1 MGKCDLEGIT
11 AISERNKILPEI
23 GDRKRSRTHY
33 CHMWLP
39 MDNDLFRTNPS
50 LGKATPKRPD
60 LLFGFGCEIQMND
73 VVHARACDVE
83 RPGSGRPGLRCTI
96 ANRSAIP
103 AWPAAGMLGVQL
115 LSCCHK
121 FLWSLKGIT
130 KLLAVKQ
137 HPMDTGEL
145 RSQLPPNLQ
154 PRVIEQTLLQI
165 RDRSVSVT
173 VKELRVMLVV
183 II

>member
-83 RPGSGRPGLRCTI
+83 RPGSEAVKKLMAEIMDFTK
-96 ANRSAIP
+96 RSRSLAG
-103 AWPAAGMLGVQL
+103 AA
-115 LSCCHK
+115 K
-121 FLWSLKGIT
+121 IYDRT
-130 KLLAVKQ
+130 KRFDQAAPELLLA
-137 HPMDTGEL
+137 T
-145 RSQLPPNLQ
+145 N
-154 PRVIEQTLLQI
+154 
-165 RDRSVSVT
+165 
-173 VKELRVMLVV
+173 
-183 II
+183 

>member
-83 RPGSGRPGLRCTI
+83 RPGSE
-96 ANRSAIP
+96 
-103 AWPAAGMLGVQL
+103 
-115 LSCCHK
+115 
-121 FLWSLKGIT
+121 
-130 KLLAVKQ
+130 AVKKFRNGQ
-137 HPMDTGEL
+137 ISMRIPEE
-145 RSQLPPNLQ
+145 N
-154 PRVIEQTLLQI
+154 EQKCFGKSI
-165 RDRSVSVT
+165 
-173 VKELRVMLVV
+173 
-183 II
+183 